1 MNFSKKI
8 CIPLLIFILLA
19 TFFSITVFAA
29 SERGEN
35 TKAHTEESVTG
46 DVNGDGKL
54 SLSDILELQKH
65 IANIAVISSE
75 KLQAANLEGQNEIS
89 MTDVLRL
96 QKRIAML
103 DPNQEPMVE
112 RIILDRSDATVQIGE
127 SIRLGVSVL
136 PQGAQ
141 NQLLY
146 FSSSNEEIAVVDQ
159 QGIVTGISAGKATI
173 LVYNYA
179 SGISSACTIQV
190 AQPVE
195 SLQLNTQAI
204 KWTVGTSGS
213 FKPVVSP
220 DDATDKTLVW
230 SSSNEKVA
238 TVSKAGKLSALA
250 PGKTVITCTTA
261 NGIKATCSVTV
272 VQEVE
277 KIKLNKTSA
286 TLNEKGQ
293 TLSLTASISPKNV
306 TDNSLQWTTSNS
318 KVATISA
325 NGVIKAVGNGTAT
338 ISCKAGDGYGATA
351 VCKVT
356 VDTLTVGEKVVKEA
370 KSYVGKLNYVWG
382 GTSLQGGGDCSGFVC
397 ALYAQQGYDLWGY
410 RTSLRYSGVGVS
422 YANAK
427 PGDIICYPGH
437 VAIYIG
443 NGQIVHAANSQ
454 SGVIISDVSWGGS
467 ITAVRR
473 IA

>member
-173 LVYNYA
+173 LVYNDA

-382 GTSLQGGGDCSGFVC
+382 GTSLQSGVDCSGFVC
-397 ALYAQQGYDLWGY
+397 ALYAQKGYDLWGY

>member
-35 TKAHTEESVTG
+35 TKAHTEKSVTG

-173 LVYNYA
+173 LVYNDA

-286 TLNEKGQ
+286 MLNEKGQ

-338 ISCKAGDGYGATA
+338 ISCRAGDGYGATA

-382 GTSLQGGGDCSGFVC
+382 GTSLQSGVDCSGFVC

-467 ITAVRR
+467 ITAVSR